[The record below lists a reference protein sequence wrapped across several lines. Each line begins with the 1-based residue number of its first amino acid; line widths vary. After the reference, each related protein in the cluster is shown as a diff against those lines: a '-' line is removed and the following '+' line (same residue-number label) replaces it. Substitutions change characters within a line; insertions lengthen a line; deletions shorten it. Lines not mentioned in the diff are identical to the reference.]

1 MPPSMEAFDGY
12 GSDSG
17 RDSDGGAGAETPA
30 PATPGGTEFRP
41 AWQADDDGS
50 EDEAGQG
57 AAAGGASPGPAKK
70 SGGEGAGEAVPAAAP
85 PDAKKR
91 KLIDPFAALSK
102 ASASFLGAGQPV
114 SDEPEFFSDVARETS
129 KDRSAPPEPA
139 HAEPARESAA
149 GGSAAAKPASRP
161 PPAAVPAGKPAKKD
175 ETTRQRNAR
184 KEKLGQAK
192 FTVKSNR
199 ECPDIWQGP
208 S

>member
-1 MPPSMEAFDGY
+1 MEAFEGY

-17 RDSDGGAGAETPA
+17 SEREGGAGEPLA
-30 PATPGGTEFRP
+30 PAAPL
-41 AWQADDDGS
+41 WQADDDGS
-50 EDEAGQG
+50 DDEEGGEG
-57 AAAGGASPGPAKK
+57 AAAGGASGPAQK
-70 SGGEGAGEAVPAAAP
+70 GEGVAVPGDEGEGAAVPAAAP

-102 ASASFLGAGQPV
+102 ASASFLGAGQAV
-114 SDEPEFFSDVARETS
+114 SDEPEFFSDVAREGS
-129 KDRSAPPEPA
+129 KDCSAPPEPA
-139 HAEPARESAA
+139 HTEPARESAA
-149 GGSAAAKPASRP
+149 GGTAAAKPASRP

>member
-1 MPPSMEAFDGY
+1 MEAFDGY
-12 GSDSG
+12 GSGS
-17 RDSDGGAGAETPA
+17 SDGGTGEPPA
-30 PATPGGTEFRP
+30 PAVPGGTDFRP

-50 EDEAGQG
+50 DDEEGGEG
-57 AAAGGASPGPAKK
+57 AAAGGASGHAQK
-70 SGGEGAGEAVPAAAP
+70 SGGEGAGTAVRAAAP

-91 KLIDPFAALSK
+91 KLIDPFAALST
-102 ASASFLGAGQPV
+102 ASASFLGAGLAV
-114 SDEPEFFSDVARETS
+114 SDEPEFFSDVASKGS

-139 HAEPARESAA
+139 HVGSAEPAQESAA
-149 GGSAAAKPASRP
+149 GGSAAAKPALRP
-161 PPAAVPAGKPAKKD
+161 PQAAVTAGKPAKKD